1 MPQAILGYS
10 LGAAEPSDY
19 ADTGESGEAYDIDKG
34 YENFRRRWKVGDEE
48 AISEIRWL
56 SQILR

>member
-1 MPQAILGYS
+1 

-19 ADTGESGEAYDIDKG
+19 ADTGESGETYDIERA
-34 YENFRRRWKVGDEE
+34 YENFRRRWRVGDEE

-56 SQILR
+56 SQIVR